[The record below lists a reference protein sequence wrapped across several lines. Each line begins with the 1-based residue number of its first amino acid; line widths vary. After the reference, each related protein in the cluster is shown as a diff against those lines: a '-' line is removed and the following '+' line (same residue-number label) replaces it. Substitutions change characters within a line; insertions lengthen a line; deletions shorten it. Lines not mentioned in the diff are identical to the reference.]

1 MWGRTEWVM
10 IAVGI
15 VFILSVLELVRR
27 RRLKEEY
34 SLLWLLA
41 GGVMVVLTVA
51 RPLLEVIARALGIH
65 YAPSALF
72 LVVGLVGMALGL
84 HLTAV
89 ISTLTDQSRVLAQ
102 RVAILEERVRQVER
116 GPGGREQRDAA
127 QA

>member
-10 IAVGI
+10 MSAGV
-15 VFILSVLELVRR
+15 VFLVAVLEMIRR

-41 GGVMVVLTVA
+41 GGVMLVLTVA
-51 RPLLEVIARALGIH
+51 RPLLEVIAAALGIF

-72 LVVGLVGMALGL
+72 LVAGLLAMALGL

-102 RVAILEERVRQVER
+102 RIAILEERVRETEND
-116 GPGGREQRDAA
+116 PSGRRDAA